1 MYMVQDLARA
11 DNDRIELELQIEQN
25 KLQEDYI
32 TRANEL
38 HTTMQNRVK
47 ICAETYELCSTNRDS
62 LEIANLNLN
71 KINTKITKQNKLWK
85 TATAIITSI
94 LVIKL
99 L

>member
-1 MYMVQDLARA
+1 MVQDLARA
-11 DNDRIELELQIEQN
+11 DNDRIELQLQIEQN

-47 ICAETYELCSTNRDS
+47 ICSETYQLCSSNRDS

-71 KINTKITKQNKLWK
+71 NINNKLTKQNKLWK

>member
-1 MYMVQDLARA
+1 MVQDLARA

-47 ICAETYELCSTNRDS
+47 ICADTYELCSTNRDS
-62 LEIANLNLN
+62 LEIVNLNLN
-71 KINTKITKQNKLWK
+71 KINNKITKQNKLWK